1 MKSRTRNLIAVS
13 TLWAGLAG
21 VAVAAPVAADS
32 RPSVVDDASGT
43 KAAKVVKA
51 AKGQSLV
58 TADPVAVTGLA
69 DNGSA
74 LAGTFQIERF
84 RQKHGELFAV
94 GRLTGTLGGQSVGEK
109 VMIPVAGGTASEV
122 AGPEP
127 LTRPM
132 QVPVPTPGA
141 CPILTLDLGPLD
153 LDLLGLRVA
162 LAPVNLLIEAIPG
175 DGNLL
180 GNLLCGIAGLLD
192 GVGGGGLGGLV
203 QNLLDSIADLLNGLL
218 GGL

>member
-21 VAVAAPVAADS
+21 VAVAQPVAADS
-32 RPSVVDDASGT
+32 PSVADGASGT

-58 TADPVAVTGLA
+58 TANAIAMTGKA
-69 DNGSA
+69 TNGTA
-74 LAGTFQIERF
+74 LNGGSFQVERF
-84 RQKHGELFAV
+84 RQKHGQLFAV
-94 GRLTGTLGGQSVGEK
+94 GHLTGTLGGQSVGQK

-127 LTRPM
+127 LVRPM
-132 QVPVPTPGA
+132 QPVPTAGA
-141 CPILTLDLGPLD
+141 CPILTLNLGPLD

-162 LAPVNLLIEAIPG
+162 LDPVNLLIEAIPG

-180 GNLLCGIAGLLD
+180 GNLLCGVAGLLD

>member
-21 VAVAAPVAADS
+21 LAVAEPVAADN
-32 RPSVVDDASGT
+32 RPSVVDDASGS
-43 KAAKVVKA
+43 KAAKVLKA

-58 TADPVAVTGLA
+58 TADPVAMTGAVT
-69 DNGSA
+69 NGPA
-74 LAGTFQIERF
+74 LTGGMFQIERF

-94 GRLTGTLGGQSVGEK
+94 GRLTGTLGGQSVGQK
-109 VMIPVAGGTASEV
+109 VMLPVVGGTATEV

-127 LTRPM
+127 LVRPM
-132 QVPVPTPGA
+132 QPTPTPGA
-141 CPILTLDLGPLD
+141 CPILTLNLGPLD

-162 LAPVNLLIEAIPG
+162 LDPVNLLIEAIPG

-180 GNLLCGIAGLLD
+180 GNLLCGVAGLLD
-192 GVGGGGLGGLV
+192 GGLGGGLGGLL